1 MKIPSLFHLG
11 DTARRAR
18 SAGLALLLPL
28 LVLAT
33 TSKAD
38 SYFFLLNRF
47 GGIEIKIVEGE
58 SGNVRFFQGD
68 KQGEET
74 TFQSK
79 LKAASSGT
87 FLTPRGVKCQI
98 EKLSKPVIHDGNR
111 RINSGDYRL
120 RIIGTG
126 AGYEAT
132 KAKLPWLAD
141 FAASGEKMTFY
152 GERTD

>member
-1 MKIPSLFHLG
+1 MKIPSLFDSG
-11 DTARRAR
+11 GAVRRAEWT
-18 SAGLALLLPL
+18 SLALVLS
-28 LVLAT
+28 LVSLTGT
-33 TSKAD
+33 TSRAD
-38 SYFFLLNRF
+38 SYLFLLNRF
-47 GGIEIKIVEGE
+47 GGIEIKMRGE

-74 TFQSK
+74 TFESK
-79 LKAASSGT
+79 IQVASPGT
-87 FLTPRGVKCQI
+87 FLTPGGVKFQI

-111 RINSGDYRL
+111 RINSGDCKL
-120 RIIGTG
+120 HITGTSP
-126 AGYEAT
+126 GYDAA